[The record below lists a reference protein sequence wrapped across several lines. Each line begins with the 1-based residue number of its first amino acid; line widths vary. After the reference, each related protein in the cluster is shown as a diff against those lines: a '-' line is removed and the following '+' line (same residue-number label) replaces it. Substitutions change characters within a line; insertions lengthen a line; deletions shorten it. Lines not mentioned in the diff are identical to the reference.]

1 LSKWIF
7 KLINEDGLWQTILR
21 KKYLSN
27 ETIGKAQ
34 KKPGVSQFW
43 AGLMNAKP
51 NILRYG
57 SFHLNNG
64 KQIRF

>member
-1 LSKWIF
+1 LF
-7 KLINEDGLWQTILR
+7 NLINEDGMWQTILR

-34 KKPGVSQFW
+34 KKPGVSHFW

-51 NILRYG
+51 DFLRSG

-64 KQIRF
+64 KKIRF